1 MHLEDVARR
10 IVHESLMIHRDFGPG
25 MLESAYETLLFMRL
39 QKCGLYVECQKPIHL
54 RYRNVDVPQAFRVDL
69 LVESQIVIEL
79 KAVERLPPVGY
90 RQVLT
95 YLKILDLRLGFLIN
109 FGAPTLKQGI
119 HRIAH
124 DYFPDREVYADG
136 HASPD

>member
-1 MHLEDVARR
+1 MQLEDVARR

-25 MLESAYETLLFMRL
+25 MLESAYESLLSMRL
-39 QKCGLYVECQKPIHL
+39 QESGLYVECQKPIRL
-54 RYRNVDVPQAFRVDL
+54 RYRNVDVPDAFRVDL
-69 LVESQIVIEL
+69 LVESQVVIEL

-95 YLKILDLRLGFLIN
+95 YLKLLDLRLGFLIN

-119 HRIAH
+119 HRVAN
-124 DYFPDREVYADG
+124 DYFPSRDAG
-136 HASPD
+136 AGAHAMPD